1 MKFLKKLELAD
12 IASPS
17 ALSHYHSS
25 DFSYMDALLSF
36 CLRNL
41 EKLTSR
47 INRYLSIH
55 KKEKASSLKW
65 QLSRSHQKTLNV
77 SSTPIK
83 NSHTIDWAPLVK
95 HSSPTKNPIIN
106 NQTTNM
112 SNCQLAGHSVL
123 CVGGRIKLYP
133 EYKQF
138 IENSG
143 GNLVTFHGNPNDQLS
158 KLPQLLAKTDMIICP
173 LDCVNHEAFF
183 IVKCY
188 CQCSGKL
195 CVLLDRSEINTFC
208 KGINKLAYLASEK
221 VCNYQI

>member
-17 ALSHYHSS
+17 IFSHNHSS
-25 DFSYMDALLSF
+25 DFSYTDTLLSS

-41 EKLTSR
+41 EKLANR
-47 INRYLSIH
+47 INKHLLIH
-55 KKEKASSLKW
+55 KKASALERQFNRSRQKISDD
-65 QLSRSHQKTLNV
+65 LSASV
-77 SSTPIK
+77 SIK
-83 NSHTIDWAPLVK
+83 NSHPIDWAPLVK
-95 HSSPTKNPIIN
+95 HSSPTKNPVID
-106 NQTTNM
+106 NQTIHMGNRYLT
-112 SNCQLAGHSVL
+112 GYSVL

-133 EYKQF
+133 EYKKF
-138 IENSG
+138 IEHSG

-195 CVLLDRSEINTFC
+195 CVLLDRSEIETFC
-208 KGINKLAYLASEK
+208 KGINKLAWLVSEK
-221 VCNYQI
+221 SCNYPI